1 MRAVGVSLA
10 SVKRR
15 RKLERDAPRQL
26 VAPQLQLEQA
36 KAARE
41 RLELERKRESFLAR
55 GTELKGHVT
64 RILEVVDA
72 DDGVDDLRQ
81 FSDEQLADLRSA
93 ITAVQHAQTFYEAQ
107 HAKDMEIIAQ
117 LRARNQ
123 ELERQLASVGAT
135 RAAITYVHQGAIH
148 THHPARRLARGQMLV
163 QMANDVLGKCPLKR
177 ESNDKY
183 ALLKRTIAAGDGL
196 ASTTAAP
203 ARPPSP
209 LPINLSRRRCQA
221 TCHADERSSPVAGTP
236 PRFVRLERCTDR
248 GREQP
253 PAPPGPPAHILP
265 PASAPPAPPSVP
277 PAPRSPPSP
286 GYVADRESLNSYA
299 WWYEM
304 DQEHR
309 CL

>member
-1 MRAVGVSLA
+1 MGVSAA
-10 SVKRR
+10 SVRR
-15 RKLERDAPRQL
+15 KRKLERDAPRQL

-107 HAKDMEIIAQ
+107 HAKDM
-117 LRARNQ
+117 
-123 ELERQLASVGAT
+123 
-135 RAAITYVHQGAIH
+135 
-148 THHPARRLARGQMLV
+148 
-163 QMANDVLGKCPLKR
+163 KCPLKR

-196 ASTTAAP
+196 ASTTAAS
-203 ARPPSP
+203 ARPSPSP
-209 LPINLSRRRCQA
+209 LPSNA
-221 TCHADERSSPVAGTP
+221 TVADERSSPAVARTGRAPKCMRSMSSPPPTP
-236 PRFVRLERCTDR
+236 P
-248 GREQP
+248 G
-253 PAPPGPPAHILP
+253 HH
-265 PASAPPAPPSVP
+265 
-277 PAPRSPPSP
+277 RS
-286 GYVADRESLNSYA
+286 
-299 WWYEM
+299 
-304 DQEHR
+304 HT
-309 CL
+309 

>member
-1 MRAVGVSLA
+1 MRAVGVSA
-10 SVKRR
+10 VSVRRKRR
-15 RKLERDAPRQL
+15 LERDAPRQL

-81 FSDEQLADLRSA
+81 VSDEQLADLRYA
-93 ITAVQHAQTFYEAQ
+93 IMAVQHAQTFYEAQ

-135 RAAITYVHQGAIH
+135 RAAITYVHQGAIR

-203 ARPPSP
+203 ARPSPSP
-209 LPINLSRRRCQA
+209 LPSNA
-221 TCHADERSSPVAGTP
+221 TVAGERSSPAASTP
-236 PRFVRLERCTDR
+236 RRFVRLERCTDR
-248 GREQP
+248 GRVQP
-253 PAPPGPPAHILP
+253 PAPPGPPAHIPP

-286 GYVADRESLNSYA
+286 GYVADRESPNSYA